1 MRDKLVIKIEIN
13 AKKEP
18 KMIKKEY
25 VKPLI
30 ALLMLQEG
38 DVLTF
43 STEPEDEKI
52 SGDIFED

>member
-1 MRDKLVIKIEIN
+1 
-13 AKKEP
+13 
-18 KMIKKEY
+18 MIKKEY

-52 SGDIFED
+52 SEDIFED

>member
-13 AKKEP
+13 AKKEL

-25 VKPLI
+25 VKPLVS
-30 ALLMLQEG
+30 LLMLKEG

-43 STEPEDEKI
+43 SAEPEDEKI